1 MPKRNPEDVLKDIE
15 DSEVDDKIDQEI
27 DRVLAM
33 TPEERRKE
41 LEAAGF
47 DINEVHAQADQL
59 YELIQLLARRNGR
72 GRSN

>member
-15 DSEVDDKIDQEI
+15 DSEVDDEI

-47 DINEVHAQADQL
+47 DINEIHAQADQL
-59 YELIQLLARRNGR
+59 YELIQLLARKNAK